1 MLREANGDLTRFY
14 AAVRELG
21 KRPRAERDA
30 RVCAGS
36 VSAAPDND

>member
-1 MLREANGDLTRFY
+1 
-14 AAVRELG
+14 VRELAQH
-21 KRPRAERDA
+21 PRAERDA